1 MVYRLLSIVALL
13 WSFPS
18 SGQEIQTIIV
28 HADDA
33 SGTKA
38 ETIGEIEFRKGK
50 DGNFNANKYRIRNKQ
65 KRVKRKLTI
74 SRESVEKINGWKK
87 RTGFTLTDLATEF
100 SMELDSL
107 TPPPGYLDFE
117 ISTEK
122 MIKIDSFSFCQAY
135 NHPRSLNDA
144 PRYRMTVTLID
155 AANSRESYEFDTY
168 KMETRKI
175 DLRDYLICFQIL
187 NDKLPRDFN
196 YLNFFTKKRFAYRIW
211 YVLKT
216 IECEE
221 YFYLEF
227 KGRNLSRTNI
237 ENRLRI
243 GWNFVEYMRQ
253 RTNGS
258 ND

>member
-1 MVYRLLSIVALL
+1 MVYRLLTIVALL
-13 WSFPS
+13 WSIPS
-18 SGQEIQTIIV
+18 SGQEIHSIIV
-28 HADDA
+28 YADNA

-38 ETIGEIEFRKGK
+38 ETIGEIEFTKGK
-50 DGNFNANKYRIRNKQ
+50 EGNFNANKYRIGNKQ
-65 KRVKRKLTI
+65 KRTKQKLTL
-74 SRESVEKINGWKK
+74 SRESVEKMNRWKK

-107 TPPPGYLDFE
+107 IPPPGYLDFE
-117 ISTEK
+117 ISTDK
-122 MIKIDSFSFCQAY
+122 TIKIDSFSFCQAY
-135 NHPRSLNDA
+135 NHPRSLDDA

-155 AANSRESYEFDTY
+155 AADSRQSYEFDTY
-168 KMETRKI
+168 DNEIRKI

-196 YLNFFTKKRFAYRIW
+196 YFNFFTKERFAYRVW

-221 YFYLEF
+221 YFYFEF
-227 KGRNLSRTNI
+227 KKRNSNRTDI

-253 RTNGS
+253 RANES
-258 ND
+258 N